1 MTDDLAADFRR
12 LLLSIEATGHAVLPR
27 TNEQLLQS
35 IVEAAARIF
44 GAGAA
49 SILLVN
55 EADQML
61 EFVIAT
67 GETQKAV
74 VGLTMPLDKGIAGYV
89 AMTGQPIAVSKVQQD
104 ARFHAEVAI
113 RTGYMPDSILAA
125 PLLSGDRVIGVMEVL
140 DKIQLEVKQDSDIV
154 NAALKEFGPY
164 IRTETQALNL
174 DIKPSIEEGVMVEMD
189 DFVLSV
195 KINVK
200 R

>member
-1 MTDDLAADFRR
+1 MPCCRAPTRSCCNPSLR
-12 LLLSIEATGHAVLPR
+12 PR
-27 TNEQLLQS
+27 
-35 IVEAAARIF
+35 ARIF

-55 EADQML
+55 EADQTL

-140 DKIQLEVKQDSDIV
+140 DKIRRARLRAGRHRDAGAVRRPGRAGD
-154 NAALKEFGPY
+154 
-164 IRTETQALNL
+164 
-174 DIKPSIEEGVMVEMD
+174 
-189 DFVLSV
+189 
-195 KINVK
+195 
-200 R
+200 